1 MSRRSADGYASPA
14 RLMPP
19 PVGIAYRCAAQGADG
34 ASVGTPLVLQDE
46 FHSLLDPKPCRRWRT
61 PGRVVRPAR
70 RVRSSRLRM
79 NAAPAFVESRP
90 IAPEPTRPR
99 AKMPMRNERSRR
111 RARESILRAVR
122 TKRAAAPAITATQMG
137 LFFRHQRAA
146 RPSWSEPWDH
156 LRGRIAQLLLLAR
169 PEEEDHRRNVYA
181 DPALLRDRVVA
192 LYGDFESGLYHGL
205 EHA

>member
-1 MSRRSADGYASPA
+1 MRRTRRRRSFRRDFA
-14 RLMPP
+14 RLPGRISWLAP
-19 PVGIAYRCAAQGADG
+19 ANSYWIRRAC
-34 ASVGTPLVLQDE
+34 
-46 FHSLLDPKPCRRWRT
+46 RWRT
-61 PGRVVRPAR
+61 SGRVARPAR

-90 IAPEPTRPR
+90 IAPEPTRPTR
-99 AKMPMRNERSRR
+99 ENADEKRTIPTACS
-111 RARESILRAVR
+111 ARESILRAVR

-156 LRGRIAQLLLLAR
+156 LLGRIAQLLILAR
-169 PEEEDHRRNVYA
+169 PEEEDHRRNVYT